1 MRSACVLFSLL
12 LTASTPPTA
21 APVLTA
27 MHQELDRSMATF
39 KSQSVPPYFLS
50 YAITETHQA
59 RVDGAFGTIT
69 SSQDD
74 RHRVLTTDL
83 RVGSARFDN
92 THEVPGGFPMGFDR
106 YSWTEV
112 PLGDDITAI
121 RRVLWLD
128 TDRKYKRA
136 VEVYSEGKSNA
147 QVAVAPEDSS
157 PDFAIEPAA
166 HRLDAPVEI
175 VSDAHAWEDKVRRY
189 TAPFAKYGD
198 IYDGAASLSAESET
212 RWYVNSDGS
221 EIQQS
226 RVYYRLTLYA
236 FTQAEDGSVLPRYES
251 FVATT
256 PGGLPEDSVVLRKVD
271 RMITDLHA
279 LKKAPVLEA
288 YTAPAILSGRASG
301 VFFHEV
307 FGHRIEGHRQK
318 QEWEGQTFK
327 SKIGEKILPDAFSV
341 TFDPTL
347 HKLGGVELAGS
358 YEYDDEGVA
367 SRRVDVVKNGVF
379 ESFLMSR
386 SPIAGFAHS
395 NGHGRAQSGFAPVA
409 RQSNLVVTSSQ
420 PVTRDSLKAMLIA
433 LVKQQNKPYGLL
445 FDDIEGGFT
454 ITARSI
460 PNAFNVIPVM
470 VYRIYPDGRE
480 ELVRGADL
488 IGTPLT
494 VFSKIV
500 AADGDMQVFN
510 GICGAE
516 SGWVPVSASSPD
528 ILISQIEIQ
537 KKAKGADQ
545 APVLPA
551 PQDGAQNDV
560 VARAMRDELA
570 RTMSSL
576 RLKQL
581 DKPYFVSYTI
591 GEHDAVH
598 ATASYGSL
606 LSTDAERR
614 QRQLSVEVRVGDY
627 ALDNTN
633 ALAMGR
639 MGGFGIS
646 MRNLEDENWLTRDD
660 NYREIRR
667 QLWLATDAAYKEALE
682 ALAAKR
688 AMLLNRTRANPLPDF
703 THAVATHTTD
713 ATPDI
718 SIDPAAIED
727 LAKMLS
733 RAATTPTIAAS
744 RAVVSAGQMRLLYI
758 NSEGTEYVSH
768 RPLVT
773 VSVRASTQATDGM
786 RLADGIG
793 WHARRFDSLPSQ
805 EVLAARVG
813 AMVARLDSL
822 RTAPVLDR
830 YNGPVVF
837 MGGAAP
843 TIFGEIFAP
852 ALIGR
857 RIPIIDVPQAEAMM
871 GEVMARGGS
880 FSDKLGGRVLP
891 EFLRVVD
898 DPTLT
903 SAGGATLF
911 GGYTVD
917 DEGVRAQP
925 TVVVDSGVLKTL
937 LTTRTPVEGVDHS
950 TGNNRGFG
958 AGPSNLV
965 VSATNGVSD
974 SALVQQMLG
983 LVRRRGLPYGIVVRK
998 LGPSSGDP
1006 SETFGMMQSPRMARP
1021 MRNLLGVY
1029 RVYPD
1034 GRFELVRGA
1043 NLMEFGTS
1051 AFKDI
1056 VAVSNTPNVYTT
1068 GSIGTLVPSFARM
1081 FMAFAGEEGL
1091 MAPTSFVVPSLL
1103 FDDVSLVAPRGSL
1116 PRPPASPPP
1125 T

>member
-1 MRSACVLFSLL
+1 MRSACVLFALL

-27 MHQELDRSMATF
+27 MRQELDRSLATF
-39 KSQSVPPYFLS
+39 KSQPSPPYFLS
-50 YAITETHQA
+50 YAITETHDA

-69 SSQDD
+69 SNQDD
-74 RHRVLTTDL
+74 RRRVLSTDL

-92 THEVPGGFPMGFDR
+92 THEVPGGFPMGSDR
-106 YSWTEV
+106 FSWTEV
-112 PLGDDITAI
+112 PLGDDVAAI
-121 RRVLWLD
+121 RRVLWYD

-136 VEVYSEGKSNA
+136 IEVYSEGKSNA

-157 PDFAIEPAA
+157 PDFAIEPAV
-166 HRLDAPVEI
+166 HHIDAPVEI
-175 VSDAHAWEDKVRRY
+175 AIDAHQWEDKIRRY
-189 TAPFAKYGD
+189 TAPFAQYGD
-198 IYDGAASLSAESET
+198 IYNGAAQLSAESET
-212 RWYVNSDGS
+212 RWYVNSDGG

-226 RVYYRLTLYA
+226 RVYYRLTIYA
-236 FTQAEDGSVLPRYES
+236 FTQADDGSILPRYES
-251 FVATT
+251 FVASTA
-256 PGGLPEDSVVLRKVD
+256 GGLPDDSTVLRKVD

-279 LKKAPVLEA
+279 LKNAPVLEA

-327 SKIGEKILPDAFSV
+327 GKIGEKILPDAFSV

-347 HKLGGVELAGS
+347 KKLGTVELAGS
-358 YEYDDEGVA
+358 YQYDDEGVE

-379 ESFLMSR
+379 QSFLMGR

-395 NGHGRAQSGFAPVA
+395 NGHGRAQSGFTPVA
-409 RQSNLVVTSSQ
+409 RQSNLVVASSQ
-420 PVTRDSLKAMLIA
+420 PVSHDSLKAMLIA

-454 ITARSI
+454 ITQRTI

-470 VYRIYPDGRE
+470 VYRIYPDGRQ

-500 AADGDMQVFN
+500 AADGDTQVFN

-537 KKAKGADQ
+537 KKAKGSDQ
-545 APVLPA
+545 APILPA
-551 PQDGAQNDV
+551 PEDHQQDEVLAS
-560 VARAMRDELA
+560 AMRDEMA

-576 RLKQL
+576 KLKQL
-581 DKPYFVSYTI
+581 DKPYFVSYTV
-591 GEHDAVH
+591 GEHEAIQ
-598 ATASYGSL
+598 TSASYGSL
-606 LSTDAERR
+606 LSTDAERH
-614 QRQLSVEVRVGDY
+614 QRQLQVEVRVGDY

-633 ALAMGR
+633 AIAMGR
-639 MGGFGIS
+639 MGGFGVS
-646 MRNLEDENWLTRDD
+646 MRNLEDGNWLPRDD

-688 AMLLNRTRANPLPDF
+688 AMLLNRTRTNPLPDF
-703 THAVATHTTD
+703 THAVATHTPD

-718 SIDPAAIED
+718 SIDRAAIED
-727 LAKMLS
+727 LARTLS
-733 RAATTPTIAAS
+733 RLATTPTIYSS
-744 RAVVSAGQMRLLYI
+744 RVVVSAGQMRLHYM
-758 NSEGTEYVSH
+758 NSEGTEYVSR
-768 RPLVT
+768 RPLVSI
-773 VSVRASTQATDGM
+773 SVRASTQAPDGM
-786 RLADGIG
+786 RLADALGF
-793 WHARRFDSLPSQ
+793 HARRFDSLPSR
-805 EVLAARVG
+805 EVLTSRVS
-813 AMVARLDSL
+813 AMIARLDSL

-837 MGGAAP
+837 TSGAAP
-843 TIFGEIFAP
+843 DIFEDIFAP

-857 RIPIIDVPQAEAMM
+857 RMPIVDMPQAEAMM
-871 GEVMARGGS
+871 SEMMARGGS

-891 EFLRVVD
+891 DFMRVVD
-898 DPTLT
+898 DPTAT
-903 SAGGATLF
+903 SVGNSVLF

-925 TVVVDSGVLKTL
+925 TVVIDSGVLKTL

-950 TGNNRGFG
+950 TGNRRGFG
-958 AGPSNLV
+958 AAPSNLV
-965 VSATNGVSD
+965 VSATNGISD
-974 SALVQQMLG
+974 SALVQQMLA
-983 LVRRRGLPYGIVVRK
+983 LVKRRNLPYGILVRR
-998 LGPSSGDP
+998 LGASSGT
-1006 SETFGMMQSPRMARP
+1006 EEGAMFGMMQTRTARP
-1021 MRNLLGVY
+1021 IRALLAAY

-1034 GRFELVRGA
+1034 GRFELIRGA
-1043 NLMEFGTS
+1043 NLTEFGTN

-1056 VAVSNTPNVYTT
+1056 VAASNRPIVTT
-1068 GSIGTLVPSFARM
+1068 HGSIGGLPPGFARM
-1081 FMAFAGEEGL
+1081 FMAFSDEGG
-1091 MAPTSFVVPSLL
+1091 ATAVTSYAVPSLL
-1103 FDDVSLVAPRGSL
+1103 FDDVSLVGSRGSL
-1116 PRPPASPPP
+1116 PRLPASPPP